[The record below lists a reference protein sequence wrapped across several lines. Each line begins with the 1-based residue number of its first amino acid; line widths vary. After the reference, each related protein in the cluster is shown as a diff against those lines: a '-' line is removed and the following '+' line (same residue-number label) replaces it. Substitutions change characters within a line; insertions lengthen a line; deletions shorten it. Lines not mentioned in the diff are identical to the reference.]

1 MEFAFRSWP
10 LRWKMLALLLAAS
23 ALPLAAAAAVAF
35 LNARKTIN
43 EDAVALLS
51 ARAEQTA
58 SDVDEFNYSM
68 LRAAS
73 RFANSPALL
82 RYYTL
87 PPEARAAALPDL
99 KKEMASYTEVDPR
112 LRGLFITSDLGEVVA
127 ATETQLEHQQVGKRP
142 TVMNALQG
150 QNVISELHLSQQNT
164 GSVPT
169 FSYGVP
175 IRTPDNKVVGALV
188 MLARAESLWELVRSA
203 NGRAGDGS
211 FSVVYNSNG
220 IRIAHSFNDL
230 ELFRP
235 SQPLSPDLIEQ
246 LVGEARFG
254 DKTRELLTHPSLSPT
269 EYAKTRDGASL
280 DRFETYSPANQKDN
294 LAVGVRLTSTK
305 WILFCMVPVASVQAP
320 VQRLL
325 RATAMA
331 SLALI
336 VLALLFGL
344 YFSAKIIA
352 PLRKLT
358 LAADALRAGDTTVR
372 AGLETGDELGRLG
385 RSFDAM
391 ADTLA
396 QRREDLEAQV
406 RERTEELKR
415 QNRALEL
422 RTDELSARQVRDIAF
437 GRALESLAGGGDR
450 KAALEGALRVAADYL
465 KVLLLAIYR
474 VEGETLV
481 PVAQTG
487 IGAGLQSIPIPAA
500 GHVADALK
508 SSSPISVT
516 LPEDTSFRFDLA
528 LAAGKPR
535 VLSLLRFTVN
545 ERNLGLLAIGTD
557 HPLSLPALSFIQEL
571 LAPLGLTVAR
581 GELLDE
587 TRRQNDELG
596 LGNEKLRQQA
606 AALSEQAR
614 RLLTQ
619 QRELEAKSLE
629 VQRADQAKSE
639 FLANMSHELRT
650 PLNAVIGFSEL
661 LLDDRERLEPQH
673 VRFTEDIL
681 QSGRHLLSLINA
693 VLDLAKIEAG
703 RVTLEIESLQPQA
716 ELEMACSL
724 VAPLVRQKRA
734 RVTQDIRTLRTVRA
748 DQRQL
753 HQILL
758 NLLSNALKFSPDDS
772 EITLEAE
779 DLGEMICF
787 RVRDQGPGIEPGTL
801 SQLFKPFVQGESA
814 LVKRHHGTGLGLAI
828 TKRLCEQQGGTI
840 EVQTE
845 LGRGSTFSFTLPAGA
860 TTAQPLPYSASTTA
874 AQQRPAQA
882 LPMPSA
888 PAPLPIPSAPPPS
901 LQPVAP
907 IAPRSQMPS
916 GKVLVVEDDAS
927 NARLLRAHLEG
938 AGLTVQ
944 IASTAREALEACGKL
959 KPDAILLDLILQ
971 HGDDGID
978 LLRTFKARHETKSIP
993 VLVVSVLPARHRVIE
1008 LGAAEF
1014 FLKPIDPKGL
1024 LAALERCLRE
1034 PAPQPEAAPGRG
1046 AVVLVVDD
1054 YETNR
1059 ELARMLLERRGHR
1072 VILAENGKQGV
1083 DLARLERPQVILM
1096 DLAMPVMDGFEAA
1109 REIRG
1114 SPETAKIPLI
1124 AFTALAMRG
1133 DEERALRA
1141 GFDGYLT
1148 KPINKTALDQVLAR
1162 VLPKEPASVVS

>member
-10 LRWKMLALLLAAS
+10 LRWKMLALLLATS

-87 PPEARAAALPDL
+87 PPEERAAALPDL

-112 LRGLFITSDLGEVVA
+112 LRGLFITSDLGEIVA
-127 ATETQLEHQQVGKRP
+127 ATETQLEHQQVGKRR

-169 FSYGVP
+169 FSYCVP
-175 IRTPDNKVVGALV
+175 IRTPDSKVVGALV
-188 MLARAESLWELVRSA
+188 LLARAESLWELVRSA
-203 NGRAGDGS
+203 NGRAGAGS
-211 FSVVYNSNG
+211 FSVVYDSNG

-235 SQPLSPDLIEQ
+235 SQPLNPDLIEQ

-269 EYAKTRDGASL
+269 EYEKTRDGASL
-280 DRFETYSPANQKDN
+280 ERFETYSPANQKDN

-305 WILFCMVPVASVQAP
+305 WILFYMVPVASVQAP

-325 RATAMA
+325 RATSMA

-336 VLALLFGL
+336 LLALLFGL
-344 YFSAKIIA
+344 YFSEKIIA

-372 AGLETGDELGRLG
+372 ARLETGDELGRLG

-391 ADTLA
+391 ADTLS

-465 KVLLLAIYR
+465 KILLIAIYR

-487 IGAGLQSIPIPAA
+487 IGAGLQSIPVPAA

-508 SSSPISVT
+508 SSSPISVA
-516 LPEDTSFRFDLA
+516 LLEDSSFRFDLA

-596 LGNEKLRQQA
+596 LGNEKLREQA

-703 RVTLEIESLQPQA
+703 RVTLDIESLQPQA

-734 RVTQDIRTLRTVRA
+734 RVTQDIRTRRTVRA

-801 SQLFKPFVQGESA
+801 SQLFRPFVQGESA

-828 TKRLCEQQGGTI
+828 TKRLVEQQGGAI

-860 TTAQPLPYSASTTA
+860 TTAQPLPSSASTIP
-874 AQQRPAQA
+874 AQQSQA

-888 PAPLPIPSAPPPS
+888 PAPVPTPPAPPPS
-901 LQPVAP
+901 PQPVAP
-907 IAPRSQMPS
+907 IAPRSQMPP

-944 IASTAREALEACGKL
+944 IASTAREALDACGKM

-971 HGDDGID
+971 HGDDGIE
-978 LLRTFKARHETKSIP
+978 LLRTFKARHETKSTP
-993 VLVVSVLPARHRVIE
+993 VLVVSVLPARNRVIE

-1034 PAPQPEAAPGRG
+1034 PSPQAEAAPGRG

-1109 REIRG
+1109 REIRS

-1148 KPINKTALDQVLAR
+1148 KPINKTALDQVLSR
-1162 VLPKEPASVVS
+1162 VLPKEPATTAS